1 MLQEQMFFDELLNR
15 AQVVGTPGAG
25 FGAAGEGYLRLT
37 AFNTPENTLRAVER
51 IRAMYKA

>member
-1 MLQEQMFFDELLNR
+1 MSSWQFFDELLAR

-37 AFNTPENTLRAVER
+37 AFNTPENTQRAVER
-51 IRAMYKA
+51 IVKAF